1 MITLAREAHVR
12 RTTKETEIE
21 VYLNIDG
28 GRRLSL
34 DLKVPF
40 FPHLVEALAFH
51 AGWDLTLKA
60 RGDTHVDYHH
70 VVEDV
75 GIVLGEAFSQCL
87 SDKKGIQRFG
97 SALIPMDESLGMAA
111 VDCSGRAYLVC
122 DIPSSLGLWVGDFEI
137 PLVEEF
143 LRAFT
148 SFACVTLH
156 AKIWWGRSAHH
167 ALEALFKA
175 VGRAFFEA
183 TRVVGDILPS
193 TKGVL

>member
-1 MITLAREAHVR
+1 MTLAREAHVQR
-12 RTTKETEIE
+12 STKETEIE

-28 GRRLSL
+28 GRHLSL

-60 RGDTHVDYHH
+60 RGDTHIDYHH

-87 SDKKGIQRFG
+87 SDKKGIRRFG
-97 SALIPMDESLGMAA
+97 SALIPMDEALGMAA
-111 VDCSGRAYLVC
+111 VDCGGRAYLVC
-122 DIPSSLGLWVGDFEI
+122 DIPSSLGLWVGDFEV

-143 LRAFT
+143 LKAFT
-148 SFACVTLH
+148 SFARVTLH
-156 AKIWWGRSAHH
+156 AKIWWGKNAHH

-175 VGRAFFEA
+175 VGQAFFEA
-183 TRVVGDILPS
+183 TQMVGDALPS